1 MYRDTDMMTHKRQ
14 PSLDA
19 TRSAIAQQVR
29 ALRKER
35 RFTQAELAAQ
45 LGLSQSRL
53 SELEQGAGSFTAEQF
68 VRLLQLFNVDLHR
81 LVPNSTQ
88 RQDETLQ
95 NALARLGAAHLQES
109 PDVLPSERLTEVG
122 DVLREVLIAA
132 ESPRQI
138 AALVPLLVA
147 NIRRFNLRRAWLQ
160 FVDAGWERRLA
171 WLFENAL
178 EAIRRDEQPG
188 LPRRWVLL
196 YRRTQ
201 VVLSLFLEPLKAESP
216 RWAALS
222 PDIMDPDIRS
232 RKSVEEVTAASS
244 DISKRWGIVTGLQ
257 PEDFVEA
264 LRAARVGR

>member
-1 MYRDTDMMTHKRQ
+1 MAIHKKQ
-14 PSLDA
+14 SSLDT
-19 TRSAIAQQVR
+19 TRAAIAQQVR

-35 RFTQAELAAQ
+35 HITQAELAAQ

-68 VRLLQLFNVDLHR
+68 VWLLQLFNVDLHR
-81 LVPNSTQ
+81 FVPKPTQ
-88 RQDETLQ
+88 RQDATLQ

-147 NIRRFNLRRAWLQ
+147 NIRRFNLRQAWLQ
-160 FVDAGWERRLA
+160 FVDTGLERRLA
-171 WLFENAL
+171 WLLENAL
-178 EAIRRDEQPG
+178 EAIRREAQSG
-188 LPRRWVLL
+188 LPRNWLL
-196 YRRTQ
+196 QYRRTE
-201 VVLSLFLEPLKAESP
+201 VVLSLFLEPLKAEST
-216 RWAALS
+216 RWASLS
-222 PDIMDPDIRS
+222 LDIMDPGIRS
-232 RKSVEEVTAASS
+232 RKSVAEVAAASS

-264 LRAARVGR
+264 LRAARVGH